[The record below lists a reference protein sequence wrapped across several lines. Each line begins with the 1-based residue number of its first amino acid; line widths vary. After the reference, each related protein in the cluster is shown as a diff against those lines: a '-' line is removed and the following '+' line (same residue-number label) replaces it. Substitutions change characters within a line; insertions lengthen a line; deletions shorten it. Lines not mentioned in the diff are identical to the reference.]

1 MDLCGKVA
9 LNFLAF
15 LLCRTANANVLTRP
29 SIIGNLKLSNK
40 KNQLNSPAILRS
52 SDRFDQSKF
61 IINGQSVFTFTH
73 QHRDAALRC
82 TLLAARDFSLL
93 NYEVTHSEIL
103 DQNLL
108 FRLEPN
114 RHLQTMNA

>member
-15 LLCRTANANVLTRP
+15 LLCRTANVRTRP

-103 DQNLL
+103 DQRVYYSDL
-108 FRLEPN
+108 FPIDTCR
-114 RHLQTMNA
+114 Q